1 MPVVPTARTKAAS
14 GLRLCVYARWLFYKL
29 KRLSAWMVA
38 FTHRFSTSLRFGT
51 MQYTAPLLHH
61 SFRLYRVVF
70 PCENPYNSL
79 SVELYAVCI
88 SLPRTWSRVLQS
100 RPTFCYPIFCCL
112 KAPCHNLTCS
122 ALLGIGIFRCARHS
136 LGLLTGK
143 PVGFLPGNI
152 PGYCIDLVGIRTL
165 VRVEL
170 KDIAGLA

>member
-70 PCENPYNSL
+70 PCENPPNSL
-79 SVELYAVCI
+79 SVEIFAVCI

-100 RPTFCYPIFCCL
+100 CPTFCCVIFCCL
-112 KAPCHNLTCS
+112 KAPCHKYRLCRSPSTNYS
-122 ALLGIGIFRCARHS
+122 FRLATACRQ
-136 LGLLTGK
+136 
-143 PVGFLPGNI
+143 
-152 PGYCIDLVGIRTL
+152 IDKR
-165 VRVEL
+165 
-170 KDIAGLA
+170 IAQETA

>member
-38 FTHRFSTSLRFGT
+38 FTHCFSTSLRFGT

-70 PCENPYNSL
+70 PCENPPLLLERRDFCFLYFAAENVEQDITILPHVLLFHFLLLCHSL
-79 SVELYAVCI
+79 I
-88 SLPRTWSRVLQS
+88 
-100 RPTFCYPIFCCL
+100 
-112 KAPCHNLTCS
+112 CS
-122 ALLGIGIFRCARHS
+122 TMLGIGILRRVRHS

-143 PVGFLPGNI
+143 IGRAHV
-152 PGYCIDLVGIRTL
+152 
-165 VRVEL
+165 
-170 KDIAGLA
+170 